1 MANFLSVR
9 YADDFVVLSNGT
21 SAQTE
26 AFREELYQ
34 FLKTTLHLELSLAK
48 TKVTHLTEGFQ
59 FLGFQIDRRVG
70 QKGTLVPRI
79 RIPKSSQK
87 RLLDKL
93 MRMLAP
99 NTHEDA
105 VNAKFAAINKGI
117 GGWCH
122 SYQHSSGPARTFS
135 RLSNRIF
142 WFVAHWLG
150 RKYQRSIAKVMHKF
164 YTNGVF
170 QTNSMTLVLPQRYQP
185 KRYKLS
191 VTPNPY
197 THNIVSERAELPQR
211 DTVWIGGRDRNA
223 DIRAEVRETR
233 GPICSYCGATL
244 EWSQLHVAHKRP
256 VRTFRSLPEA
266 DGKRHHHILC
276 QPCHQAKTTSDRQV
290 LSRVR

>member
-1 MANFLSVR
+1 VNTVGKPDEGKPHVR
-9 YADDFVVLSNGT
+9 IDEGVLETERWAARGGHSPKRGETAWPRTPCTPPRQCSTLLVVLSNGT

-34 FLKTTLHLELSLAK
+34 
-48 TKVTHLTEGFQ
+48 TEGFQ

-244 EWSQLHVAHKRP
+244 EWSQLHVDHK
-256 VRTFRSLPEA
+256 
-266 DGKRHHHILC
+266 
-276 QPCHQAKTTSDRQV
+276 
-290 LSRVR
+290 